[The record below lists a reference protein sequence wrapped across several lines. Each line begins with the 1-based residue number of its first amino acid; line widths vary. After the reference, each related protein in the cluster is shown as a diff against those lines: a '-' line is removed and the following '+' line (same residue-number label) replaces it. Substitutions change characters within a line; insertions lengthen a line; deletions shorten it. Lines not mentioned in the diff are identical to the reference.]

1 MGTGTGGYHKLHF
14 QTSHST
20 PYIWRDWSEF
30 MSIFWHSDCCWTR
43 DGIKAKI
50 WYYGK
55 YIFWITLVFYKNNM
69 PALFYRRHHIG
80 VFHKIC
86 WRLHNKTHSWNTD
99 VLPGHSNTLGV
110 LLFRVPHG
118 KYFSTMS
125 FLKEWIGIFYKIYHG
140 KYFST
145 TSFLKDCIGIFHT
158 M

>member
-55 YIFWITLVFYKNNM
+55 YIFWITLFYKICLHYSTDVIIQ
-69 PALFYRRHHIG
+69 AYSI
-80 VFHKIC
+80 KYACEC
-86 WRLHNKTHSWNTD
+86 WRLHNKTHSWNTGT
-99 VLPGHSNTLGV
+99 PRAFEHLGSIF
-110 LLFRVPHG
+110 LRRHFW
-118 KYFSTMS
+118 KYFLQDVGNQRNLSQKHHYYQYS
-125 FLKEWIGIFYKIYHG
+125 ILLRARSVKSIFDTYN
-140 KYFST
+140 T
-145 TSFLKDCIGIFHT
+145 
-158 M
+158 